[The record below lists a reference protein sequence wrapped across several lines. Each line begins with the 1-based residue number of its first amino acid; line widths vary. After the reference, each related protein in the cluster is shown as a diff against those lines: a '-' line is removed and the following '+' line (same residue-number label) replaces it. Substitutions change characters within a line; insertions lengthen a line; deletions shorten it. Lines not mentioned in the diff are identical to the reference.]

1 MNRIEETTARE
12 TSSPAPSLC
21 GHKAD
26 GRIALP
32 PVQKGE

>member
-1 MNRIEETTARE
+1 MNRIEETAASE
-12 TSSPAPSLC
+12 TSSPTPSLS